1 MKKALLIIL
10 CFSFFSINAQ
20 IVKEELVGNW
30 TYHRFESDKEVDSIG
45 KKLMVRFFGKMS
57 VNLTSDDNYQLSM
70 MGKKEEGKWSFDQNK
85 LFFNSTKGI
94 QSNFNIQKREADS
107 LRLEMKPNEFIILKR
122 GEQLVQKIDL
132 KVDDIKTISVDKKQ
146 ISKKWFITKK
156 IVPNKSE
163 KQIEMLAILLEGSY
177 IDFKPNGQ
185 YEISILSIE
194 ESGKWYLSDK
204 KDEIIQEKQDDTKVF
219 WKILKVSE
227 NELML
232 NKGDLKE
239 QYLFSTSKK

>member
-10 CFSFFSINAQ
+10 CFSFFSTNAQ
-20 IVKEELVGNW
+20 VVKEKLVGNW
-30 TYHRFESDKEVDSIG
+30 TYHRFDSDNEIDSIG

-57 VNLTSDDNYQLSM
+57 FNLTSDDNYQLSM
-70 MGKKEEGKWSFDQNK
+70 MGKKEEGKWNVDENK
-85 LFFNSTKGI
+85 IYFNSTKGN
-94 QSNFNIQKREADS
+94 QTNFGILQRENDS
-107 LRLEMKPNEFIILKR
+107 LRLEMKPNEFIVFKR
-122 GEQLVQKIDL
+122 IEQINQNIDL
-132 KVDDIKTISVDKKQ
+132 KVDDIQTVSATNDQ

-177 IDFKPNGQ
+177 IDFKSNGE

-194 ESGKWYLSDK
+194 ETGKWDFNDK
-204 KDEIIQEKQDDTKVF
+204 KDQIIQTREDETKVF
-219 WKILKVSE
+219 WKIVKVSD
-227 NELML
+227 NELLL

-239 QYLFSTSKK
+239 QYYFSTSEK